1 MSSTAKEI
9 LVVEDEK
16 SLATAL
22 ELRLKREGYH
32 VTVAYNGKVGL
43 DHITH
48 KSYDVVLLDL
58 VMPVMNG
65 FEVLTAARKLK
76 KPPVFIVLSNLT
88 QPNDA
93 ERCLELGARKFLIKS
108 ETSLAALVQG
118 IEAL

>member
-1 MSSTAKEI
+1 MSSASKEI
-9 LVVEDEK
+9 LIVEDEK

-22 ELRLKREGYH
+22 ELRLKKEGYGI
-32 VTVAYNGKVGL
+32 TVAYNGKEGL
-43 DHITH
+43 DCISR

-65 FEVLTAARKLK
+65 FEVLTAARKMT

-88 QPNDA
+88 QPSDA
-93 ERCLELGARKFLIKS
+93 DRCLALGARKFLVKS
-108 ETSLAALVQG
+108 ETSLAVLVQE

>member
-1 MSSTAKEI
+1 MSGKVKEI
-9 LVVEDEK
+9 LIIEDEK

-22 ELRLKREGYH
+22 ELRLQKEGYK
-32 VTVAYNGKVGL
+32 VTVAYDGKAGL
-43 DHITH
+43 DHISH
-48 KSYDVVLLDL
+48 KAYDVVLLDL

-65 FEVLTAARKLK
+65 FEVLTAAHKLA

-93 ERCLELGARKFLIKS
+93 DRCLKLGARKFLVKS
-108 ETSLAALVQG
+108 ETSLAALVQE